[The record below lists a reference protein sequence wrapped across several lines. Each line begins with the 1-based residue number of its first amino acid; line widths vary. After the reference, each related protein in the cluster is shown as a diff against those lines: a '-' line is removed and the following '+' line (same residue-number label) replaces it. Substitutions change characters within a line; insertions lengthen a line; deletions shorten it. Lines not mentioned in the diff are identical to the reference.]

1 MSDKEKAKKEDKV
14 EEAPA
19 PSAPVADAPAAEAP
33 KPENMQ
39 ERAGAFVKEYGEL
52 VQKHGIDFASYPVW
66 VPDGQGG
73 FKVVVQ
79 NTPVD
84 VRNQPKK
91 SPFVAQ

>member
-1 MSDKEKAKKEDKV
+1 MDDTNLPPVTPTTDPEKDPT
-14 EEAPA
+14 EERKN
-19 PSAPVADAPAAEAP
+19 S
-33 KPENMQ
+33 
-39 ERAGAFVKEYGEL
+39 FVKEYGEL
-52 VQKHGIDFASYPVW
+52 VAKHGVDFASYPVF

-84 VRNQPKK
+84 IKNQPQK